1 MIGLERLRLGRLPGR
16 TDTTVV
22 TYDLFILPADR
33 PLTADEAAAIVDR
46 SGGFPF
52 GIGHDKRL
60 DPFIASM
67 ERRYGRLRGVNAT
80 PPFEFDVVRS
90 HVFIGIPWIG
100 VQEIVTAVG
109 EAAFEAGVAV
119 WDPQRAVVGLPAPL
133 GEAPMTADGTEVHV
147 HRAEVAFA
155 AIEQGAAAGDPGAI
169 AADPGAMAS
178 ESGDAAEPSEEVRRS
193 GFPQMSPLGF
203 EVTPALAAEFAAD
216 PRRMPTSLQTPE
228 LRDALLA
235 ALVDGGV
242 GDRHKAITR
251 LAGWDPDPAVATA
264 LRPLLASDD
273 VFSASRAASGLARQ
287 QDITDLPALLDLV
300 YRLSPADGGTA
311 GSMLEPLRAT
321 LDLAV
326 LAGPEIVEGVRSRA
340 RTWRT
345 AGSAA
350 RRSWERDQD
359 RELDLLL
366 EAP

>member
-1 MIGLERLRLGRLPGR
+1 
-16 TDTTVV
+16 V

-33 PLTADEAAAIVDR
+33 PLTVDEAAAIVDR

-52 GIGHDKRL
+52 GFGHDKRL

-67 ERRYGRLRGVNAT
+67 ERRYGRLRGINAT

-100 VQEIVTAVG
+100 VEEVVTAVG
-109 EAAFEAGVAV
+109 EAAFDAGVAV
-119 WDPQRAVVGLPAPL
+119 WDPQRAVVGLPAPH
-133 GEAPMTADGTEVHV
+133 GEAPLNAEGTEAHV
-147 HRAEVAFA
+147 HKAETAFA
-155 AIEQGAAAGDPGAI
+155 AIERGATPDPGDADEGSGTTS
-169 AADPGAMAS
+169 ADPG
-178 ESGDAAEPSEEVRRS
+178 DAEELPEAEPDAVRKTA
-193 GFPQMSPLGF
+193 FPPMSPLGF
-203 EVTPALAAEFAAD
+203 EITPELAAEVAAD
-216 PRRMPTSLQTPE
+216 PWRMPPSLQTRE
-228 LRDALLA
+228 MRDALLA
-235 ALVDGGV
+235 SLTDGRV
-242 GDRHKAITR
+242 GDRHDAITR

-273 VFSASRAASGLARQ
+273 VLAASRAASGLARQ
-287 QDITDLPALLDLV
+287 RDITDLPALLDLV

-340 RTWRT
+340 RTWRA

-359 RELDLLL
+359 RELDVLL
-366 EAP
+366 ATP

>member
-1 MIGLERLRLGRLPGR
+1 
-16 TDTTVV
+16 
-22 TYDLFILPADR
+22 
-33 PLTADEAAAIVDR
+33 
-46 SGGFPF
+46 
-52 GIGHDKRL
+52 
-60 DPFIASM
+60 
-67 ERRYGRLRGVNAT
+67 
-80 PPFEFDVVRS
+80 
-90 HVFIGIPWIG
+90 
-100 VQEIVTAVG
+100 
-109 EAAFEAGVAV
+109 
-119 WDPQRAVVGLPAPL
+119 
-133 GEAPMTADGTEVHV
+133 
-147 HRAEVAFA
+147 
-155 AIEQGAAAGDPGAI
+155 
-169 AADPGAMAS
+169 
-178 ESGDAAEPSEEVRRS
+178 
-193 GFPQMSPLGF
+193 MSPLGF

-273 VFSASRAASGLARQ
+273 VFAASRAASGLARQ

-340 RTWRT
+340 RTWRA

-359 RELDLLL
+359 RELDVLL

>member
-1 MIGLERLRLGRLPGR
+1 M
-16 TDTTVV
+16 

-33 PLTADEAAAIVDR
+33 PLTVDEAAAIVDR

-67 ERRYGRLRGVNAT
+67 ERRYGRLRGINAT

-100 VQEIVTAVG
+100 VEEVVTAVG

-119 WDPQRAVVGLPAPL
+119 WDPQRAVVGLPAPH
-133 GEAPMTADGTEVHV
+133 GEAPMTADGTEAHV
-147 HRAEVAFA
+147 RRAETAFA
-155 AIEQGAAAGDPGAI
+155 AIEQGAASDDHGA
-169 AADPGAMAS
+169 AS
-178 ESGDAAEPSEEVRRS
+178 AETGDAEEAPEELPEAETEEVRKTA
-193 GFPQMSPLGF
+193 FPQMSPLGF
-203 EVTPALAAEFAAD
+203 EITPELAAEVAAD
-216 PRRMPTSLQTPE
+216 PWRMPTSLQTKE

-235 ALVDGGV
+235 SLADGRV
-242 GDRHKAITR
+242 GDRHDAITR
-251 LAGWDPDPAVATA
+251 LAGWDPDPAVAMA

-287 QDITDLPALLDLV
+287 RDITDLPALLDLV

-326 LAGPEIVEGVRSRA
+326 LAGPEIVEGVRTRA
-340 RTWRT
+340 RTWRA

-359 RELDLLL
+359 RELDVLLA
-366 EAP
+366 AP

>member
-1 MIGLERLRLGRLPGR
+1 
-16 TDTTVV
+16 V

-33 PLTADEAAAIVDR
+33 ALTVDEAAAIVDR

-52 GIGHDKRL
+52 GFGHDKRL

-67 ERRYGRLRGVNAT
+67 ERRYGRLRGMNAT

-90 HVFIGIPWIG
+90 HVFIGIPWVG
-100 VQEIVTAVG
+100 VEEVVTAVG

-119 WDPQRAVVGLPAPL
+119 WDPQRAVVGLPAPH
-133 GEAPMTADGTEVHV
+133 GESPMTAEGTEAHV
-147 HRAEVAFA
+147 HKAETAFA
-155 AIEQGAAAGDPGAI
+155 AIEQGAAA
-169 AADPGAMAS
+169 ADPGDGEELPEAAS
-178 ESGDAAEPSEEVRRS
+178 GELPDGDATSTTAPEEVRKT

-203 EVTPALAAEFAAD
+203 EVTPELAAEVAAD
-216 PRRMPTSLQTPE
+216 PLRMPTSLQTPE

-235 ALVDGGV
+235 SLADGRV
-242 GDRHKAITR
+242 GDRHAAITR
-251 LAGWDPDPAVATA
+251 LAGWDPDPLVAPA

-273 VFSASRAASGLARQ
+273 VFAASRAASGLARQ
-287 QDITDLPALLDLV
+287 KDITDLPALLDLV

-340 RTWRT
+340 RTWRA

-359 RELDLLL
+359 RELDVLL
-366 EAP
+366 EDE

>member
-1 MIGLERLRLGRLPGR
+1 M
-16 TDTTVV
+16 

-33 PLTADEAAAIVDR
+33 ALTVDEAAAIVDR

-52 GIGHDKRL
+52 GFGHDKRL

-67 ERRYGRLRGVNAT
+67 ERRYGRLRGLNAT

-100 VQEIVTAVG
+100 VEEVVTAVG

-119 WDPQRAVVGLPAPL
+119 WDPQRAVVGLPAPH
-133 GEAPMTADGTEVHV
+133 GEAPMTADGTEAHV
-147 HRAEVAFA
+147 HRAETAFA
-155 AIEQGAAAGDPGAI
+155 AIEQGAAS
-169 AADPGAMAS
+169 S
-178 ESGDAAEPSEEVRRS
+178 EPGDAGEGFGTVPVEPGDADGSAETEPEAESETEPEPDAVRKTA
-193 GFPQMSPLGF
+193 FPQMSPLGF
-203 EVTPALAAEFAAD
+203 EITPELAAEFAAD

-228 LRDALLA
+228 LRDSLLA
-235 ALVDGGV
+235 SLAEGRV
-242 GDRHKAITR
+242 GDRHAAITR
-251 LAGWDPDPAVATA
+251 LAGWDPDPLVAPA

-273 VFSASRAASGLARQ
+273 VFEASRAASGLARQ
-287 QDITDLPALLDLV
+287 RDITDLPALLDLV

-340 RTWRT
+340 RTWRA

-359 RELDLLL
+359 RELDALL
-366 EAP
+366 ATS

>member
-1 MIGLERLRLGRLPGR
+1 
-16 TDTTVV
+16 V

-33 PLTADEAAAIVDR
+33 PLTVDEAAAIVDR
-46 SGGFPF
+46 SSGFPF

-67 ERRYGRLRGVNAT
+67 ERRYGRLRGMNAT

-100 VQEIVTAVG
+100 VEEIVTAVG

-147 HRAEVAFA
+147 HRAETAFA
-155 AIEQGAAAGDPGAI
+155 AIERGAAS
-169 AADPGAMAS
+169 ADPGAVP
-178 ESGDAAEPSEEVRRS
+178 AEPGAVSAEPGDDEAQPEAAPEEARKS

-203 EVTPALAAEFAAD
+203 EVTPSLAAEVAAD

-235 ALVDGGV
+235 ALAGGDV

-273 VFSASRAASGLARQ
+273 VFAASRAASGLARQ
-287 QDITDLPALLDLV
+287 RDITDLPALLELV

-340 RTWRT
+340 RTWRA

-359 RELDLLL
+359 RELDVLL
-366 EAP
+366 ATP

>member
-1 MIGLERLRLGRLPGR
+1 
-16 TDTTVV
+16 V

-33 PLTADEAAAIVDR
+33 PLTVDEAAAIVDR
-46 SGGFPF
+46 SSGFPF

-67 ERRYGRLRGVNAT
+67 ERRYGRLRGMNAT

-100 VQEIVTAVG
+100 VEEIVTAVG

-147 HRAEVAFA
+147 HRAETAFA
-155 AIEQGAAAGDPGAI
+155 AIERGAAS
-169 AADPGAMAS
+169 ADPGAVP
-178 ESGDAAEPSEEVRRS
+178 AEPGDDEAQPEAAPEEARKS

-203 EVTPALAAEFAAD
+203 EVTPALEAEVAAD
-216 PRRMPTSLQTPE
+216 PWRMPTSLQTPE

-235 ALVDGGV
+235 ALAGGDV

-273 VFSASRAASGLARQ
+273 VFAASRAASGLARQ
-287 QDITDLPALLDLV
+287 RDITDLPALLELV

-340 RTWRT
+340 RTWRA

-359 RELDLLL
+359 RELDVLL
-366 EAP
+366 ATP

>member
-1 MIGLERLRLGRLPGR
+1 M
-16 TDTTVV
+16 

-33 PLTADEAAAIVDR
+33 ALTVDEAAAIVDR

-67 ERRYGRLRGVNAT
+67 ERRYGRLRGINAT
-80 PPFEFDVVRS
+80 PPFEFDIVRS
-90 HVFIGIPWIG
+90 HVFIGIPWVG
-100 VQEIVTAVG
+100 VEEVVTAVG

-119 WDPQRAVVGLPAPL
+119 WDPQRALVGLPAPH
-133 GEAPMTADGTEVHV
+133 GEAPMTAEGTEAHV
-147 HRAEVAFA
+147 HKAETAFA
-155 AIEQGAAAGDPGAI
+155 AIERGATPEEV
-169 AADPGAMAS
+169 S
-178 ESGDAAEPSEEVRRS
+178 AEPAEAEPDEVRKS
-193 GFPQMSPLGF
+193 AFPQMSPLGF
-203 EVTPALAAEFAAD
+203 EITPELAAEVAVD
-216 PRRMPTSLQTPE
+216 PRRMPTSMQTPE
-228 LRDALLA
+228 LRDSLVASLA
-235 ALVDGGV
+235 DGRV
-242 GDRHKAITR
+242 GDRHEAITR

-273 VFSASRAASGLARQ
+273 VFAASRAASGLARQ
-287 QDITDLPALLDLV
+287 RDITDLPALLDLV

-340 RTWRT
+340 RTWRA

-359 RELDLLL
+359 RELDVLL
-366 EAP
+366 ETP

>member
-1 MIGLERLRLGRLPGR
+1 M
-16 TDTTVV
+16 

-33 PLTADEAAAIVDR
+33 PLTVDEAAAIVDR
-46 SGGFPF
+46 TGGFPF

-67 ERRYGRLRGVNAT
+67 ERRYGRLRGSNAR
-80 PPFEFDVVRS
+80 PPFEFDIVRS
-90 HVFIGIPWIG
+90 HVFIGIPWVG
-100 VQEIVTAVG
+100 VEEVVTAVG

-119 WDPQRAVVGLPAPL
+119 WDPQRAMVGLPAPH
-133 GEAPMTADGTEVHV
+133 GGAPMTAEGTEAHV
-147 HRAEVAFA
+147 RKAETAFA
-155 AIEQGAAAGDPGAI
+155 AIERGATP
-169 AADPGAMAS
+169 ADPGDVQEGSGATPADP
-178 ESGDAAEPSEEVRRS
+178 GDAEELPESEPDAVRKS
-193 GFPQMSPLGF
+193 AFPQMSPLGF
-203 EVTPALAAEFAAD
+203 EITPELAAEVAAD
-216 PRRMPTSLQTPE
+216 PRRMPASMQTPE
-228 LRDALLA
+228 LRDSLVASLA
-235 ALVDGGV
+235 AGRV
-242 GDRHKAITR
+242 GDRHEAITR
-251 LAGWDPDPAVATA
+251 LAGWDPDATVATA

-273 VFSASRAASGLARQ
+273 VFEASRAASGIARQ

-340 RTWRT
+340 RTWRA

-359 RELDLLL
+359 RELDVLL
-366 EAP
+366 EAR

>member
-1 MIGLERLRLGRLPGR
+1 
-16 TDTTVV
+16 V

-33 PLTADEAAAIVDR
+33 ALTVDEAAAIVDR

-52 GIGHDKRL
+52 GLGHDKRL

-67 ERRYGRLRGVNAT
+67 ERRYGRLRGSKAT
-80 PPFEFDVVRS
+80 LPFEFDIVRS
-90 HVFIGIPWIG
+90 HVFIGIPWVG
-100 VQEIVTAVG
+100 VEEVVTAVG

-119 WDPQRAVVGLPAPL
+119 WDPQRALVGLPAPH
-133 GEAPMTADGTEVHV
+133 GEAPMTAEGTEAHV
-147 HRAEVAFA
+147 HKAETAFA
-155 AIEQGAAAGDPGAI
+155 AIERGATPAEPGDEGEGPGATP
-169 AADPGAMAS
+169 ADPGDV
-178 ESGDAAEPSEEVRRS
+178 EEGQEPDAVRKS
-193 GFPQMSPLGF
+193 AFPQMSPLGF
-203 EVTPALAAEFAAD
+203 EITPELAAEVAAD
-216 PRRMPTSLQTPE
+216 PRRMPASMQTAD
-228 LRDALLA
+228 LRDSLVASLA
-235 ALVDGGV
+235 AGRV
-242 GDRHKAITR
+242 GDRHEAITR

-273 VFSASRAASGLARQ
+273 VFEASRAASGLARQ

-340 RTWRT
+340 RTWRA

-359 RELDLLL
+359 RELDVLL
-366 EAP
+366 ATP

>member
-1 MIGLERLRLGRLPGR
+1 
-16 TDTTVV
+16 V
-22 TYDLFILPADR
+22 TYELFILPADR
-33 PLTADEAAAIVDR
+33 ALTVDEAAAIVDR
-46 SGGFPF
+46 ASGFPF
-52 GIGHDKRL
+52 GFGHDKRL

-67 ERRYGRLRGVNAT
+67 ERRYGRLRGINAT

-100 VQEIVTAVG
+100 VEEVVTAVG

-119 WDPQRAVVGLPAPL
+119 WDPQRAVVGLPAPH
-133 GEAPMTADGTEVHV
+133 GDSPMTAEGTEAHV
-147 HRAEVAFA
+147 HKAETALA
-155 AIEQGAAAGDPGAI
+155 AIEHGAGSTEPGEGEELPEEASGDLPGAAP
-169 AADPGAMAS
+169 
-178 ESGDAAEPSEEVRRS
+178 EEVRKT

-203 EVTPALAAEFAAD
+203 EVTPELAAEFAAD
-216 PRRMPTSLQTPE
+216 PLRMPTSLQTPE

-235 ALVDGGV
+235 SLADGRV
-242 GDRHKAITR
+242 GDRHAAITR
-251 LAGWDPDPAVATA
+251 LAGWDPDPLVASA

-273 VFSASRAASGLARQ
+273 VFAASRAASGLARQ
-287 QDITDLPALLDLV
+287 KDITDLPALLDLV

-340 RTWRT
+340 RTWRA

-359 RELDLLL
+359 RELDVLL
-366 EAP
+366 EAR

>member
-1 MIGLERLRLGRLPGR
+1 
-16 TDTTVV
+16 V

-33 PLTADEAAAIVDR
+33 PLTVDEAAAIVDR

-67 ERRYGRLRGVNAT
+67 ERRYGRLRGINAT

-90 HVFIGIPWIG
+90 HVFIGIPWVG
-100 VQEIVTAVG
+100 VEEVVTAVG

-119 WDPQRAVVGLPAPL
+119 WDPQRAVVGLPAPH
-133 GEAPMTADGTEVHV
+133 GEAPMTADGTETHV
-147 HRAEVAFA
+147 RKAETAFA
-155 AIEQGAAAGDPGAI
+155 AIEHGAE
-169 AADPGAMAS
+169 AADPGEGDEGFGATPEDAS
-178 ESGDAAEPSEEVRRS
+178 EEPPEAEPEEAPKS
-193 GFPQMSPLGF
+193 AFPQVSPLGF
-203 EVTPALAAEFAAD
+203 EITPELAAEVAAD
-216 PRRMPTSLQTPE
+216 PLRMPTSLQTPE

-235 ALVDGGV
+235 SLSDGRV
-242 GDRHKAITR
+242 GDRHDAISR
-251 LAGWDPDPAVATA
+251 LAGWDPDPLVATA

-273 VFSASRAASGLARQ
+273 VFAASRAASGLARQ
-287 QDITDLPALLDLV
+287 RDITDLPALLDLV

-311 GSMLEPLRAT
+311 GAMLEPLRAT

-340 RTWRT
+340 RTWRA

-359 RELDLLL
+359 HQLDLLL
-366 EAP
+366 EDR

>member
-1 MIGLERLRLGRLPGR
+1 M
-16 TDTTVV
+16 
-22 TYDLFILPADR
+22 TYELFILPADR
-33 PLTADEAAAIVDR
+33 ALTVDEAAAIVDR

-67 ERRYGRLRGVNAT
+67 ERRYGRLRGMNAT

-100 VQEIVTAVG
+100 VEEVVTAVG

-119 WDPQRAVVGLPAPL
+119 WDPQRAVVGLPAPH
-133 GEAPMTADGTEVHV
+133 GEAPMTADGTEAHV
-147 HRAEVAFA
+147 RKAETAFA
-155 AIEQGAAAGDPGAI
+155 AIEQGAAAGEAASGEPGATS
-169 AADPGAMAS
+169 ADADAGATS
-178 ESGDAAEPSEEVRRS
+178 AEPGEAEEQPEAAPEEVRKS

-203 EVTPALAAEFAAD
+203 EVTPELAAEVATD

-228 LRDALLA
+228 LRDSLLA
-235 ALVDGGV
+235 SLTDGGV

-251 LAGWDPDPAVATA
+251 LAGWDPDPAVAPA

-273 VFSASRAASGLARQ
+273 VFAASRAASGLARQ

-340 RTWRT
+340 RTWRA

-359 RELDLLL
+359 RELDVLLA
-366 EAP
+366 AP

>member
-1 MIGLERLRLGRLPGR
+1 
-16 TDTTVV
+16 V

-52 GIGHDKRL
+52 GLGHDKRL

-90 HVFIGIPWIG
+90 HVFIGIPW
-100 VQEIVTAVG
+100 VEVEEVVTAVG

-119 WDPQRAVVGLPAPL
+119 WDPQRAVVGLPAPH
-133 GEAPMTADGTEVHV
+133 GHAPMTADGTEALVHK
-147 HRAEVAFA
+147 AETAFA
-155 AIEQGAAAGDPGAI
+155 AIELGAAAEP
-169 AADPGAMAS
+169 
-178 ESGDAAEPSEEVRRS
+178 GDAAEVPEAATGEPSEDEPADAPEEVRKS

-203 EVTPALAAEFAAD
+203 EVTPELAAEFAAD

-235 ALVDGGV
+235 SLADGGV

-251 LAGWDPDPAVATA
+251 LAGWDPDPGVANA

-273 VFSASRAASGLARQ
+273 VFAASRAASGLARQ

-326 LAGPEIVEGVRSRA
+326 LAGPDIVEGVRSRA
-340 RTWRT
+340 RTWRA

-359 RELDLLL
+359 RELDVLL

>member
-1 MIGLERLRLGRLPGR
+1 M
-16 TDTTVV
+16 

-33 PLTADEAAAIVDR
+33 ALTVDEAAAIVDR

-67 ERRYGRLRGVNAT
+67 ERRYGRLRGINAT
-80 PPFEFDVVRS
+80 PPFEFDIVRS
-90 HVFIGIPWIG
+90 HVFIGIPWVG
-100 VQEIVTAVG
+100 VEEVVTAVG

-119 WDPQRAVVGLPAPL
+119 WDPQRALVGLPAPH
-133 GEAPMTADGTEVHV
+133 GEAPMTADGTETHV
-147 HRAEVAFA
+147 RKAETAFS
-155 AIEQGAAAGDPGAI
+155 AIERGATPADRATRRTDPVRRRRN
-169 AADPGAMAS
+169 
-178 ESGDAAEPSEEVRRS
+178 GDAEEPPEAEPEAARKSA
-193 GFPQMSPLGF
+193 FPQMSPLGF
-203 EVTPALAAEFAAD
+203 EITPELAAEVAAD
-216 PRRMPTSLQTPE
+216 PRRMPTSMQTPE
-228 LRDALLA
+228 LRDSLVASLA
-235 ALVDGGV
+235 DGRV
-242 GDRHKAITR
+242 GDRHEAITR

-273 VFSASRAASGLARQ
+273 VFEASRAASGLARQ

-340 RTWRT
+340 RTWRA

-359 RELDLLL
+359 RELDVLL
-366 EAP
+366 ETP